1 MDQNDGVKHKLI
13 QQTTTED
20 WINTMEKAS
29 GRGSIIS
36 VEGFGE
42 SIFITRKMASVEIGG
57 ESGMPKFI
65 NFHYGKMGDGE
76 NQ

>member
-1 MDQNDGVKHKLI
+1 M
-13 QQTTTED
+13 ED

-57 ESGMPKFI
+57 ENGMPKFI
-65 NFHYGKMGDGE
+65 NFHYWEMARWQDE
-76 NQ
+76 MLLMH